1 MLNSI
6 GILTFETVPG
16 LNRHF
21 RNALTADLSKV
32 ESPVLCSIEAAVT
45 RPLVGSTNTM
55 QTPFP
60 VTPSE
65 RTFGGY
71 LGRGVKV
78 ARAFA
83 EEYEVSSGV
92 LATCG
97 ALLGAIF
104 RRFGC
109 GRGGGVASLTGSCVI
124 CTDGREVVGCCSGF
138 DAVSGFCEGLAAGP
152 ASPMRFCR
160 EAISFRLAS
169 NLLCS
174 SAFSFFSLKSSVLVF
189 GA

>member
-1 MLNSI
+1 MVNSI

-21 RNALTADLSKV
+21 QNALTADLSKV
-32 ESPVLCSIEAAVT
+32 ESRVLCSIDAAVT
-45 RPLVGSTNTM
+45 RPLAGSTDTM

-65 RTFGGY
+65 RALAGY

-83 EEYEVSSGV
+83 KEYEVISGV
-92 LATCG
+92 LATSG

-109 GRGGGVASLTGSCVI
+109 GGGGGVASLTGSCVI
-124 CTDGREVVGCCSGF
+124 CTDGREVVGCCSSF
-138 DAVSGFCEGLAAGP
+138 DAMSGFCEGLAAGP
-152 ASPMRFCR
+152 ASPIRFCR

-169 NLLCS
+169 NLLPS
-174 SAFSFFSLKSSVLVF
+174 SAFSFCSFKSSV
-189 GA
+189 

>member
-65 RTFGGY
+65 RALAGY

-83 EEYEVSSGV
+83 EEYEVISGV
-92 LATCG
+92 LTTSG
-97 ALLGAIF
+97 VFLGAIF

-109 GRGGGVASLTGSCVI
+109 GGGGVASSTDSCAI
-124 CTDGREVVGCCSGF
+124 CTDGREVVGCCLGF
-138 DAVSGFCEGLAAGP
+138 DAVSGFCEGP
-152 ASPMRFCR
+152 
-160 EAISFRLAS
+160 
-169 NLLCS
+169 
-174 SAFSFFSLKSSVLVF
+174 
-189 GA
+189 